1 MAEIPDSATGPAL
14 DQLSEVSDQ
23 APYWWIA
30 AAVAAVL
37 ALLIARHREWALLG
51 AGIGLVGGVIAAGM
65 VLQASPTRSWPPR
78 TWRVGRTVVDRLF
91 AVLGAGLDQRL
102 SPWLWTGVALTAAGV
117 VLGGLR
123 LTWRLGG
130 DDASGGDST
139 TGLSR
144 SGRRVIEA

>member
-1 MAEIPDSATGPAL
+1 M
-14 DQLSEVSDQ
+14 
-23 APYWWIA
+23 
-30 AAVAAVL
+30 
-37 ALLIARHREWALLG
+37 
-51 AGIGLVGGVIAAGM
+51 IAAGM
-65 VLQASPTRSWPPR
+65 VLQGFADSVMASPDLEG
-78 TWRVGRTVVDRLF
+78 VGRTVVDRLF

-102 SPWLWTGVALTAAGV
+102 SPWLWAGVALTAAGV
-117 VLGGLR
+117 VLCGLR

>member
-1 MAEIPDSATGPAL
+1 M
-14 DQLSEVSDQ
+14 
-23 APYWWIA
+23 
-30 AAVAAVL
+30 
-37 ALLIARHREWALLG
+37 
-51 AGIGLVGGVIAAGM
+51 
-65 VLQASPTRSWPPR
+65 
-78 TWRVGRTVVDRLF
+78 
-91 AVLGAGLDQRL
+91 
-102 SPWLWTGVALTAAGV
+102 ALTAAGV